1 MEESTPAE
9 SEFRREAEVVKQ
21 VRDCDM
27 ELEPRISQ
35 QTAESTQ
42 PTTAPSSPT
51 LTQQEGLSDVPE
63 DDIMGDISMG
73 LSSSFK
79 QHAIKNSK
87 GKPFWD
93 AFPEPSGTGGVR
105 TTPPPAAFLPRGSSS
120 GISEDVAMDS
130 PSVGGATVS
139 APLFS
144 HDNNNVLT
152 TRPRRMVSINHLV
165 LQKLPERSIVNAVVV
180 TMTSIPLAS
189 NVEPSVPV

>member
-27 ELEPRISQ
+27 ELEPRIPQ
-35 QTAESTQ
+35 PALESTQ
-42 PTTAPSSPT
+42 STTAPSSPN
-51 LTQQEGLSDVPE
+51 LTQQEGLNDVPE

-87 GKPFWD
+87 GKTFWD
-93 AFPEPSGTGGVR
+93 TFSESSSTGGAR

-139 APLFS
+139 ASLS
-144 HDNNNVLT
+144 DQSKQQTNVG
-152 TRPRRMVSINHLV
+152 PRRMAVLNHQV
-165 LQKLPERSIVNAVVV
+165 LQK
-180 TMTSIPLAS
+180 
-189 NVEPSVPV
+189 